1 MEAKSVFSR
10 ILTDIN
16 IWVLSGLLCILWR
29 VAADKS
35 AILVYVWLFVAM
47 MLVWLLL
54 GLLTGKYHRSY
65 KHIWL
70 WQEMVGMLIPAAI
83 EFVLVFWLERD
94 VLALFNLSPVVAG
107 WMIGI
112 VAVINAIV
120 IVAKHY
126 WKYAQNM
133 DVPAMEIEKRSKAKV
148 LRRDEPRSEES
159 IAAIHQSVLSITTE
173 DDYRML
179 LEKAHLSSRQTKI
192 VANRD
197 RFSFLQI
204 PDYQYKTL
212 VDLTL
217 LNDAKGINRRFCI
230 VNQKLPDEGHYVC
243 CYRPQEYMK
252 QKLLRRYPKPL
263 NWLVYTL
270 YFWHKRVVP
279 RLALS
284 SRLYY
289 DLTKGRKRMLSKTEV
304 FGRLYYCGF
313 EVDEVVPM
321 GHIEY
326 VFAHRKMQPYPQ
338 QQLKVYGP
346 LIKLPRICKDGK
358 IRFFYKFRTMHPYA
372 EYIQDV
378 VFDEQGGMNIADK
391 ADGDWRIS
399 SWGRVMRRYWLDE
412 LPMLINWLKGDVK
425 LVGVRP
431 LSQAMFNKYPKELQE
446 KRIKAKPGLIP
457 PFYIDHPN
465 TFEELFASEDKYLD
479 AYLEHPIRTDFA
491 YFFRTVYSILFKKMH
506 SA

>member
-1 MEAKSVFSR
+1 MWVDV
-10 ILTDIN
+10 I
-16 IWVLSGLLCILWR
+16 IWTLSGVLCILWR

-35 AILVYVWLFVAM
+35 AILVYVWLFIAM
-47 MLVWLLL
+47 MVLWLLL
-54 GLLTGKYHRSY
+54 GLITGKYNRSY
-65 KHIWL
+65 KKITF
-70 WQEMVGMLIPAAI
+70 WQDLVGMLVPAVAEVVI
-83 EFVLVFWLERD
+83 VLWPVRGI
-94 VLALFNLSPVVAG
+94 LALFNLSIVVTL

-112 VAVINAIV
+112 VAALHALFIIAQ
-120 IVAKHY
+120 HY

-133 DVPAMEIEKRSKAKV
+133 DIPVMEIEKRTKAKV
-148 LRRDEPRSEES
+148 LRRDEPRPPQS
-159 IAAIHQSVLSITTE
+159 IEAIHQSVLSITTE
-173 DDYRML
+173 EDYQML
-179 LEKAHLSSRQTKI
+179 LEKAHLDSRQTKI

-230 VNQKLPDEGHYVC
+230 VNQKLPDNGIYVC

-252 QKLLRRYPKPL
+252 QKLLSKYPKPL
-263 NWLVYTL
+263 NWIVYML
-270 YFWHKRVVP
+270 YFWQKRVVP

-289 DLTKGRKRMLSKTEV
+289 DVTKGRKRMLSKTEV

-326 VFAHRKMQPYPQ
+326 IFAHRKMQPYPQ
-338 QQLKVYGP
+338 EQLKIYGP
-346 LIKLPRICKDGK
+346 LIKLPRICKNK
-358 IRFFYKFRTMHPYA
+358 EIKFFYKFRTMHPYA

-378 VFDEQGGMNIADK
+378 VFDEHGGMDIADK
-391 ADGDWRIS
+391 ANGDWRIS
-399 SWGRVMRRYWLDE
+399 SWGRVMRKYWLDE

-431 LSQAMFNKYPKELQE
+431 LSHAMFNKYPKELQD
-446 KRIKAKPGLIP
+446 KRTKAKPGLIP
-457 PFYIDHPN
+457 PFYIDHPE

-479 AYLEHPIRTDFA
+479 AYLKHPIATDTS
-491 YFFRTVYSILFKKMH
+491 YFFRTIYSILFTKMH